1 MALGGF
7 KAGEFI
13 FSISAS
19 TTASVVGNDV
29 KGLVSGV
36 CALLMSLEP
45 HWGYDA
51 NYTATASD
59 FVKIH
64 ATTSYQYQAY
74 AQFLVNSSTGSKLMV
89 FYNPG
94 GYHLL
99 NADCCCN
106 SSTSNYYSDIG
117 LGMSMIPGGSSNTW
131 DISSDCTTGSLVPYD
146 GVRCISMANRAQ
158 TTSYTN
164 TFIHTG
170 VTNGKYYLIVKEDL
184 ICVFSGKQGVDSLY
198 SGFAIGKIF
207 GQLFNS
213 ADNAYYS
220 KYGAFNFDSNSEI
233 TETTVNTNISWIN
246 TRANTPYWGANVVGC
261 LFRSTVTA
269 PAVTYLTTHSVIY
282 SAGCLYWSND
292 GTCVDAA
299 SSNKTTWTPILVAV
313 TTDDAQT
320 YGVVPG
326 NGYKGYLDTDFL
338 RGIYFGFPYNALLEN
353 GNFLSLGGGLAI
365 GWDPSNTVVFR
376 S

>member
-7 KAGEFI
+7 KSGEFM
-13 FSISAS
+13 FSISTS
-19 TTASVVGNDV
+19 TTASVVGDNV

-64 ATTSYQYQAY
+64 ATTSYEYQAY

-94 GYHLL
+94 GYHLI

-106 SSTSNYYSDIG
+106 TSDSSYYSDIG

-131 DISSDCTTGSLVPYD
+131 DISSNCTTNALVPYD
-146 GVRCISMANRAQ
+146 GVRCISTANRAQ
-158 TTSYTN
+158 ITSYTN
-164 TFIHTG
+164 TFVHTG

-184 ICVFSGKQGVDSLY
+184 ICVFSGASGVESLY

-220 KYGAFNFDSNSEI
+220 KYGAFNFESNGEI
-233 TETTVNTNISWIN
+233 KETAATAATTWID
-246 TRANTPYWGANVVGC
+246 TIASSPYWGTTVVGC
-261 LFRSTVTA
+261 LFRSTVT
-269 PAVTYLTTHSVIY
+269 THAITRDSSTIIRI
-282 SAGCLYWSND
+282 AGCIPYTND
-292 GTCVDAA
+292 GTCINP
-299 SSNKTTWTPILVAV
+299 SSTNATAFTAILIGV
-313 TTDDAQT
+313 TTNDSQT

-326 NGYKGYLDTDFL
+326 NGYKGWLDTDFI
-338 RGIYFGFPYNALLEN
+338 RGIYYGLPYNTSLV
-353 GNFLSLGGGLAI
+353 GGKFIHLGGGLAI
-365 GWDPSNTVVFR
+365 GWDPSNTVVLR